1 LEHPDIH
8 WYFPLARPKGVS
20 GDRLAD
26 ALEMARIDALAEFR
40 AQPLRPSHADELR
53 GLYLGL
59 VRGLRRRAQVRPT
72 MAPVQV
78 FIVADAEYLVPQEAS
93 QEAANAL
100 LKLLE
105 EPPTGTRLI
114 LTSSEP
120 GRLLPTI
127 RSRAVPLHVSPLAN
141 EVVAAFL
148 ESEGTEREDAARVAQ
163 LGMGSIGRS
172 LGFLPDGED
181 EAPLVALRQR
191 ALTIIEAALAPG
203 RGPSYTTALAFA
215 PAGARSLVELFSFA
229 EEWLRDVAA
238 VAAGAEH
245 GVLGQDDLEHLRRMV
260 KESGVEPADAAAAL
274 PALEEARELARGN
287 VNPQLIVSGLLRRL
301 RRSLGTR
308 KSMKVGR
315 P

>member
-1 LEHPDIH
+1 
-8 WYFPLARPKGVS
+8 
-20 GDRLAD
+20 
-26 ALEMARIDALAEFR
+26 
-40 AQPLRPSHADELR
+40 
-53 GLYLGL
+53 
-59 VRGLRRRAQVRPT
+59 

-93 QEAANAL
+93 PEAANAL

-105 EPPTGTRLI
+105 EPPAGTRFI

-120 GRLLPTI
+120 GRLLPTV
-127 RSRAVPLHVSPLAN
+127 RSRAVPLHVSPLAK

-163 LGMGSIGRS
+163 LGIGSIGRS
-172 LGFLPDGED
+172 LGFLPDGD
-181 EAPLVALRQR
+181 DDAPLAVLREQALH
-191 ALTIIEAALAPG
+191 IIEAALAPG
-203 RGPSYTTALAFA
+203 RGKSYTTALSYS
-215 PAGARSLVELFSFA
+215 PAGARSLVELFSFV

-245 GVLGQDDLEHLRRMV
+245 SVLGRDDLEHLRRMV
-260 KESGVEPADAAAAL
+260 KESGVEPADVAAAL

-301 RRSLGTR
+301 RTSLGTR
-308 KSMKVGR
+308 KTMKVGR